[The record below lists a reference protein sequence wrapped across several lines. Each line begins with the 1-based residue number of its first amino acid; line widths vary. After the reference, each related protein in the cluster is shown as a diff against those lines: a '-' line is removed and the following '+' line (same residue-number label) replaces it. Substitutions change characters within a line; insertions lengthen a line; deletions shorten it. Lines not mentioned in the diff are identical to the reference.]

1 MIIAF
6 SAAQG
11 QGKTTLINDIL
22 KDSDFS
28 SNMTLYPTKSA
39 RTIINNYGGDLQK
52 IYEDKTLLC
61 NFQLDVLKLHTEIFD
76 YVYHTR
82 YLLVER
88 SFMDILAFS
97 VINLGRF
104 NDLSQWL
111 DDFQLACRENQ
122 KKIGIT
128 VKIDYVLQPKN
139 DGVRPYNKFFNG
151 AYDAYLSRL
160 LNWNSGFT
168 CFDIHATSRTERVI
182 QFDDNLLEYHD
193 R

>member
-11 QGKTTLINDIL
+11 QGKTTLINDIIRE
-22 KDSDFS
+22 SDFA
-28 SNMTLYPTKSA
+28 SNMTMYPTKSA

-52 IYEDKTLLC
+52 IYEDRSLLC
-61 NFQLDVLKLHTEIFD
+61 NFQSDILKLHKEIFD
-76 YVYHTR
+76 YVYYTR

-104 NDLSQWL
+104 NDLDQWL
-111 DDFQLACRENQ
+111 DDFQAECHENQ

-128 VKIDYVLQPKN
+128 VKLGYSLQPKN
-139 DGVRPYNKFFNG
+139 DGVRPCNRFYNG

-160 LNWNSGFT
+160 LNWQSGFT
-168 CFDIHATSRTERVI
+168 CFNIDETRRKERVVE
-182 QFDDNLLEYHD
+182 FDDRLLEYHD

>member
-11 QGKTTLINDIL
+11 QGKTTLINDII

-61 NFQLDVLKLHTEIFD
+61 NFQLDILKLHTEIFD

-104 NDLSQWL
+104 NDLSRWL
-111 DDFQLACRENQ
+111 DDFQATCHENQ

-128 VKIDYVLQPKN
+128 VKLGYSLQPKN
-139 DGVRPYNKFFNG
+139 DGVRPFNIFYNG
-151 AYDAYLSRL
+151 AYDAYLARL
-160 LNWNSGFT
+160 LNCQSGFT
-168 CFDIHATSRTERVI
+168 CFNINETRRAERVI
-182 QFDDNLLEYHD
+182 EFDNSLLEYHD